1 MVVVTGSGQTYL
13 DPNKTMW
20 KCEKIIVSPW
30 IWWVSRIFIKMFTL
44 IFSWTIKWKVHTY
57 IYIYIY
63 YVYMYTHL
71 FTYIKYWCKYNNIE
85 QLYNIRPIYFESL
98 GILRH
103 IWDSSE
109 VRVDS

>member
-1 MVVVTGSGQTYL
+1 
-13 DPNKTMW
+13 
-20 KCEKIIVSPW
+20 
-30 IWWVSRIFIKMFTL
+30 
-44 IFSWTIKWKVHTY
+44 
-57 IYIYIY
+57 
-63 YVYMYTHL
+63 MYTHL
-71 FTYIKYWCKYNNIE
+71 FTYIKYWFKYNNIE

>member
-1 MVVVTGSGQTYL
+1 MQGT
-13 DPNKTMW
+13 
-20 KCEKIIVSPW
+20 
-30 IWWVSRIFIKMFTL
+30 
-44 IFSWTIKWKVHTY
+44 H

-71 FTYIKYWCKYNNIE
+71 FTYIKYWFKYNNIE